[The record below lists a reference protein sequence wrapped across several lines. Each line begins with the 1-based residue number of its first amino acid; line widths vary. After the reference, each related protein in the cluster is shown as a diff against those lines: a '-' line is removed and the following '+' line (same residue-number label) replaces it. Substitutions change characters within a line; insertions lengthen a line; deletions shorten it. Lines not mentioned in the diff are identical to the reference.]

1 MKLAITSGD
10 GNPASPFSPRFG
22 RSNYFLF
29 VDSTVEESGD
39 GEWTARENPA
49 ADAHGGAGPQAVK
62 FLADH
67 QVDAV
72 ISGRFG
78 PKAFRALE
86 EAGITPFAVEADTP
100 EGLLAKFQDGKFT
113 PAGAASGPGFHS

>member
-22 RSNYFLF
+22 RCNYFLL
-29 VDSTVEESGD
+29 VETGPADGQD
-39 GEWTARENPA
+39 GEWAVRENPA

-78 PKAFRALE
+78 PKAFRALKQ
-86 EAGITPFAVEADTP
+86 AGITPYAVEMDTP
-100 EGLLAKFQDGKFT
+100 ENLLDRFQDGKFS
-113 PAGAASGPGFHS
+113 PAGAASGPGFHG